1 MKNEAKS
8 NLQNLPE
15 VGTVRLDSFH
25 QSLDLFGRV
34 FGPGLVQTG
43 QKEKKLTLGRIL
55 TDSLMSL

>member
-15 VGTVRLDSFH
+15 VGTVHLDSFH

-34 FGPGLVQTG
+34 FDPVLVQTG
-43 QKEKKLTLGRIL
+43 QKGKTFNLGRIL
-55 TDSLMSL
+55 TDSLMS